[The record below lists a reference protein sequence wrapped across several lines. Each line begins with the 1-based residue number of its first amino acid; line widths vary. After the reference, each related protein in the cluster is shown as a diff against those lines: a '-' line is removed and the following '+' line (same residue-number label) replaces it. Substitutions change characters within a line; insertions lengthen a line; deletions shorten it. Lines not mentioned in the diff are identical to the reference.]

1 MGTTNTLDLNNRV
14 NALEKAV
21 SGGDSAQA
29 NKSDIATE
37 FSATTNYT
45 AGCFVYHGGK
55 LYQFNADH
63 SAGAWD
69 PTDAVEAN
77 VTDQVVSN
85 AAAIAGLT
93 ATDVAYDNT
102 ASGLTATDVQGAVD
116 ELRQADSI
124 MMSDGVT
131 SVEDAIDELKRDL
144 ITPSANYLQ
153 LGYGAIDGSNHVLV
167 SLGNNNISD
176 YDFLLI
182 GTSYYNQGAATY
194 GCTLIPVIFI
204 REIFYLDVGV
214 AFVSRD
220 NTNTEVT
227 PINATYNSTNNSI
240 TFIPIGTPA
249 GNYYYVYGV
258 KIRTIS

>member
-37 FSATTNYT
+37 FSVTTNYT
-45 AGCFVYHGGK
+45 AGCFVYYGGK

-93 ATDVAYDNT
+93 ASDVAYDNT

-116 ELRQADSI
+116 ELRQADNI

-131 SVEDAIDELKRDL
+131 SVEDAVDEVMQIGDATS
-144 ITPSANYLQ
+144 IIETGAVSIANGTVTSVASKKLPAGLYL
-153 LGYGAIDGSNHVLV
+153 LNFVYNWA
-167 SLGNNNISD
+167 NNSS
-176 YDFLLI
+176 
-182 GTSYYNQGAATY
+182 G
-194 GCTLIPVIFI
+194 I
-204 REIFYLDVGV
+204 REILY
-214 AFVSRD
+214 S
-220 NTNTEVT
+220 T
-227 PINATYNSTNNSI
+227 NATAPSPAPSRLLCASAAAHSDAMFQNASLVIRLTSEQTVYFWAYQNSGSAVTLWP
-240 TFIPIGTPA
+240 FIEA
-249 GNYYYVYGV
+249 VLLKAY
-258 KIRTIS
+258 